1 MHLFFASL
9 DIHIDE
15 WLYELNIVTSSNIIY
30 VQYSSYNALRHIAQ
44 KANIRSTAQPLEACK
59 GIVVVFLTSVTSF
72 LLKEKQILLIV
83 HVSLPIIIHL
93 NICLVT
99 EYFANFRGCQVAQ
112 VYSKWRVSTSLTV

>member
-1 MHLFFASL
+1 MLLDVLPKSKSLQLVTTLCCPTLLLITAICFALIFASL

-15 WLYELNIVTSSNIIY
+15 WLYELNIVMSSNTIY

-44 KANIRSTAQPLEACK
+44 KANIGPAAQPLEACK

-83 HVSLPIIIHL
+83 HVSLP
-93 NICLVT
+93 
-99 EYFANFRGCQVAQ
+99 
-112 VYSKWRVSTSLTV
+112 